1 MTSEQATFLKAACD
15 LAGGE
20 CTIRQY
26 NTHAIIVIDNEA
38 DLLPAVVAYLAL
50 VLSLAMSLR
59 NVIEV
64 GSFLRSSS
72 LARSIAELMVVPAMC
87 FLISL

>member
-26 NTHAIIVIDNEA
+26 NTHTHAIVIDNEA
-38 DLLPAVVAYLAL
+38 DLLPAVVAYLAFAL
-50 VLSLAMSLR
+50 
-59 NVIEV
+59 EV
-64 GSFLRSSS
+64 VRCDRTAVF
-72 LARSIAELMVVPAMC
+72 VVPKMEP
-87 FLISL
+87 LRRDNMGRSVVLY